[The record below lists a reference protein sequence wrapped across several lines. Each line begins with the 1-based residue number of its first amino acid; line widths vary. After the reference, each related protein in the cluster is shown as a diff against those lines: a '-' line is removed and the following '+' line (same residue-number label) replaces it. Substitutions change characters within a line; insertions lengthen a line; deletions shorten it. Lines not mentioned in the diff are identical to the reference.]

1 MDMSKQEN
9 ICIATISGP
18 HGIQGHLKI
27 QVHLDVP
34 GDIAEYDPILFQD
47 GSTFSLKKVIRC
59 LPRAVIVSVQGVMDR
74 DAALALR
81 GEKLYITR
89 DQLPEV
95 EEEDYYHTDLIG
107 LSVLNEKGCEIGL
120 VKHVHDY
127 GAGPILE
134 ISDPKTHKSIL
145 VPFRKDAVPEVSL
158 KSKKLVVMD
167 SYLQDLCE
175 E

>member
-1 MDMSKQEN
+1 MSKQEN

-34 GDIAEYDPILFQD
+34 EDISEYDPVLFQD
-47 GSTFSLKKVIRC
+47 GSTFPLKKVIRS
-59 LPRAVIVSVQGVMDR
+59 LPRAVIVSARGVTDR

-89 DQLPEV
+89 GQLPEV
-95 EEEDYYHTDLIG
+95 EEENYYHTDLIG
-107 LSVLNEKGCEIGL
+107 LSVFNEKAFVVGL
-120 VKHVHDY
+120 IKHVHDY

-134 ISDPKTHKSIL
+134 IEDPKTHKSIL
-145 VPFRKDAVPEVSL
+145 VPFRKDAVPEINL
-158 KSKKLVVMD
+158 KSKEVVVRD
-167 SYLQDLCE
+167 SYLQDFCE